1 MRVEAE
7 SMMVPESRPGDGS
20 KKGWHLHFQRLLR
33 VREMTLLLLVGGCG
47 ILFSL
52 TVPNFGSPGNFLSI
66 SDSLVFDAMITTGM
80 TIALVSGGFDLS
92 VGSVFASSG
101 VMVAVAMVAG
111 LSMWLSILI
120 ALLTAA
126 GWGLVN
132 GFVITKVGVNPL
144 LTTLATMGMAR
155 GFVYIVTE
163 GRVVTGF
170 PDAFTA
176 PGQAAVGGVSV
187 LVLIAVLV
195 VIFADVLLRK
205 SAFLRQLYYIG
216 SNERAARVS
225 GINVERA
232 RIGVYLTTALLAG
245 AAGVLSTSKFS
256 AAIPLMGTGAELK
269 AIAAAVIGGA
279 SLYGGEGTVL
289 GGALGLIFLAL
300 IQSVL
305 VLLNI
310 SVYWQGFIAG
320 AVLLVAVS
328 LDVLI
333 HRRS

>member
-1 MRVEAE
+1 MEAE
-7 SMMVPESRPGDGS
+7 SMTVSETRSDEGPKR
-20 KKGWHLHFQRLLR
+20 GWLPYVQRLLR
-33 VREMTLLLLVGGCG
+33 VREMTLLLLVAGCG

-52 TVPNFGSPGNFLSI
+52 TVPNFSGLANFLSI
-66 SDSLVFDAMITTGM
+66 ADSLVFDAMITTGM

-92 VGSVFASSG
+92 VGSIFASSG
-101 VMVAVAMVAG
+101 VVVAVAMVAG
-111 LSMWLSILI
+111 LPVWLSIII
-120 ALLTAA
+120 ALLAA
-126 GWGLVN
+126 GAWGLLN
-132 GFVITKVGVNPL
+132 GLVITKIGVNPL

-155 GFVYIVTE
+155 GFVYILTE

-170 PDAFTA
+170 PDEFTA
-176 PGQAAVGGVSV
+176 PGQAVFGRVSA
-187 LVLIAVLV
+187 LVLIALLV
-195 VIFADVLLRK
+195 VIVADVLLRK

-245 AAGVLSTSKFS
+245 TAGVLSTSKFS

-289 GGALGLIFLAL
+289 GGVLGLIFLAL

-310 SVYWQGFIAG
+310 SGYWQGFIAG
-320 AVLLVAVS
+320 AVLLLAVS

-333 HRRS
+333 HKRS

>member
-1 MRVEAE
+1 MEAD
-7 SMMVPESRPGDGS
+7 SMTVSETPSDERP
-20 KKGWHLHFQRLLR
+20 KRGWLPYVQRLLR
-33 VREMTLLLLVGGCG
+33 VREMTLLLLVAGCG

-52 TVPNFGSPGNFLSI
+52 TVPNFSGLANFLSI
-66 SDSLVFDAMITTGM
+66 ADSLVFDAMITTGM

-101 VMVAVAMVAG
+101 IVVAVAMVAG
-111 LSMWLSILI
+111 LPVWLSIII
-120 ALLTAA
+120 ALLAAA
-126 GWGLVN
+126 GWGLLN
-132 GFVITKVGVNPL
+132 GLVITKIGVNPL

-155 GFVYIVTE
+155 GFVYILTE

-170 PDAFTA
+170 PDEFTA
-176 PGQAAVGGVSV
+176 PGQAAFGRVSA
-187 LVLIAVLV
+187 LVLIALLV
-195 VIFADVLLRK
+195 VIVADVLLRK

-245 AAGVLSTSKFS
+245 TAGVLSTSKFS

-289 GGALGLIFLAL
+289 GGVLGLIFLAL

-320 AVLLVAVS
+320 AVLLLAVS

-333 HRRS
+333 HKRS

>member
-1 MRVEAE
+1 MDTN
-7 SMMVPESRPGDGS
+7 SMAVSNIQPNDRQGTGLLP
-20 KKGWHLHFQRLLR
+20 QIRRLLR
-33 VREMTLLLLVGGCG
+33 LREMTLLLLVMGCG

-52 TVPNFGSPGNFLSI
+52 TVPNFGSLGNFLSI
-66 SDSLVFDAMITTGM
+66 ADSLVFDLIITTGM

-101 VMVAVAMVAG
+101 VIVGVAMAAG
-111 LSMWLSILI
+111 LPVWVSILI

-126 GWGLVN
+126 GWGLLN
-132 GFVITKVGVNPL
+132 GLVITKIGVNPL

-170 PDAFTA
+170 PDEFTA
-176 PGQAAVGGVSV
+176 PGQAAFGGVSL
-187 LVLIAVLV
+187 LVIIALLV
-195 VIFADVLLRK
+195 VIAADIVLRK
-205 SAFLRQLYYIG
+205 SVFMRQLYYIG

-232 RIGVYLTTALLAG
+232 RIGVYLATALLAG
-245 AAGVLSTSKFS
+245 VAGVLSTSKFS

-289 GGALGLIFLAL
+289 GGALGLIFLSV
-300 IQSVL
+300 IQSIL

-320 AVLLVAVS
+320 AVLLIAVS

-333 HRRS
+333 HRKS

>member
-1 MRVEAE
+1 MTVSETRSDEG
-7 SMMVPESRPGDGS
+7 PKR
-20 KKGWHLHFQRLLR
+20 GWLPYVQRLLR
-33 VREMTLLLLVGGCG
+33 VREMTLLLLVAGCG

-52 TVPNFGSPGNFLSI
+52 TVPNFSGLANFLSI
-66 SDSLVFDAMITTGM
+66 ADSLVFDAMITTGM

-92 VGSVFASSG
+92 VGSIFASSG
-101 VMVAVAMVAG
+101 VVVAVAMVAG
-111 LSMWLSILI
+111 LPVWLSIII
-120 ALLTAA
+120 ALLAA
-126 GWGLVN
+126 GAWGLLN
-132 GFVITKVGVNPL
+132 GIVITKIGVNPL

-155 GFVYIVTE
+155 GFVYILTE

-170 PDAFTA
+170 PDEFTA
-176 PGQAAVGGVSV
+176 PGQAVFGRVSA
-187 LVLIAVLV
+187 LVLIALLV
-195 VIFADVLLRK
+195 VIVADVLLRK

-245 AAGVLSTSKFS
+245 TAGMLSTSKFS

-289 GGALGLIFLAL
+289 GGVLGLIFLAL

-320 AVLLVAVS
+320 AVLLLAVS

-333 HRRS
+333 HKRS

>member
-1 MRVEAE
+1 VEAE
-7 SMMVPESRPGDGS
+7 SMTVSETRSDEGPKR
-20 KKGWHLHFQRLLR
+20 GWLPYVQRLLR
-33 VREMTLLLLVGGCG
+33 VREMTLLLLVAGCG

-52 TVPNFGSPGNFLSI
+52 TVPNFSGLANFLSI
-66 SDSLVFDAMITTGM
+66 ADSLVFDAMITTGM

-92 VGSVFASSG
+92 VGSIFASSG
-101 VMVAVAMVAG
+101 VVVAVAMVAG
-111 LSMWLSILI
+111 LPVWLSIII
-120 ALLTAA
+120 ALLAA
-126 GWGLVN
+126 VAWGLLN
-132 GFVITKVGVNPL
+132 GIVITKIGVNPL

-155 GFVYIVTE
+155 GFVYILTE

-170 PDAFTA
+170 PDEFTA
-176 PGQAAVGGVSV
+176 PGQAVFGRVSA
-187 LVLIAVLV
+187 LVLIALLV
-195 VIFADVLLRK
+195 VIVADVLLRK

-245 AAGVLSTSKFS
+245 TAGMLSTSKFS

-289 GGALGLIFLAL
+289 GGVLGLIFLAL

-320 AVLLVAVS
+320 AVLLLAVS

-333 HRRS
+333 HKRS

>member
-1 MRVEAE
+1 MEAE
-7 SMMVPESRPGDGS
+7 NMTVSETRSDERP
-20 KKGWHLHFQRLLR
+20 KRGWLPYVQRLLR
-33 VREMTLLLLVGGCG
+33 VREMTLLLLVAGCG
-47 ILFSL
+47 ILFGL
-52 TVPNFGSPGNFLSI
+52 TVPNFSGLANFLSI
-66 SDSLVFDAMITTGM
+66 ADSLVFDVMITTGM

-101 VMVAVAMVAG
+101 VVVAVAMVAG
-111 LSMWLSILI
+111 LPVWLSII
-120 ALLTAA
+120 VALLAA
-126 GWGLVN
+126 AVWGLLN
-132 GFVITKVGVNPL
+132 GLVITKIGVNPL

-155 GFVYIVTE
+155 GFVYILTE

-170 PDAFTA
+170 PDEFTA
-176 PGQAAVGGVSV
+176 PGQAVFGRVSA
-187 LVLIAVLV
+187 LVLIALLV
-195 VIFADVLLRK
+195 VIIADVLLRK

-245 AAGVLSTSKFS
+245 TAGVLSTSKFS

-320 AVLLVAVS
+320 AVLLLAVS

-333 HRRS
+333 HKRS